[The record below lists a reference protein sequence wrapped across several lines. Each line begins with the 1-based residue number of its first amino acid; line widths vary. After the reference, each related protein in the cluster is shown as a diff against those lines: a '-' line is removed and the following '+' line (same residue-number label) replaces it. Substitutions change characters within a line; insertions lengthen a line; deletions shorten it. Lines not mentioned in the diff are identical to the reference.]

1 MVCSVGSDLMLSHGA
16 IATAMSKAAG
26 SKLQDALRDA
36 ANGLQSTDL
45 FCEGDII
52 PTVPGKLP
60 CRHVIH
66 CVCCPWNGETDREK
80 GVRFFSSQVSD
91 LRVLELPGT
100 EERSR
105 DNKCFS
111 FV

>member
-1 MVCSVGSDLMLSHGA
+1 
-16 IATAMSKAAG
+16 MSKAAG
-26 SKLQDALRDA
+26 PKLQDALREA
-36 ANGLQSTDL
+36 ANGLQSTDS

-52 PTVPGKLP
+52 PTGPGKLR

-91 LRVLELPGT
+91 LRVLKLPRT
-100 EERSR
+100 EERPR
-105 DNKCFS
+105 EHKCFS

>member
-1 MVCSVGSDLMLSHGA
+1 MLVCSVGSDLMLSHGA

-26 SKLQDALRDA
+26 PELQEALREA

-52 PTVPGKLP
+52 HTVPGKLP
-60 CRHVIH
+60 CRYVIH

-91 LRVLELPGT
+91 LRVLESPRT
-100 EERSR
+100 EESI
-105 DNKCFS
+105 NAFL